1 MLSLTR
7 RTEYAVIALC
17 YLAQNKGRICAA
29 REIADQYNM
38 PSALLMNVL
47 KALSHS
53 ELVSSTRGA
62 RGGYQLGLSES
73 AITLSS
79 VILAVEG
86 PVQIVAC
93 AGRAE
98 ATSEAT
104 VGSNG
109 NGNGDGLAKSGT
121 KDTSDGCEMMGLCP
135 IKIPVQ
141 QIQSRL
147 EELLNEITLADMLE
161 GQMERD
167 CQGGVQLSVHG
178 EHLGDRN
185 TATDDMLP
193 GK

>member
-17 YLAQNKGRICAA
+17 YLAQNKDRICAA

-47 KALSHS
+47 KALSHTD
-53 ELVSSTRGA
+53 LVNSTRGA
-62 RGGYQLGLSES
+62 RGGYQLGLPED

-86 PVQIVAC
+86 PVQIVPC

-98 ATSEAT
+98 NEDA

-109 NGNGDGLAKSGT
+109 NGHDPVKSDM
-121 KDTSDGCEMMGLCP
+121 KDAPETCEMMGVCP

-141 QIQSRL
+141 RIQSRL
-147 EELLNEITLADMLE
+147 EELLNEITLADMLV
-161 GQMERD
+161 GQLERD

-178 EHLGDRN
+178 EHLGNRN
-185 TATDDMLP
+185 AATDEMLP

>member
-17 YLAQNKGRICAA
+17 YLAQNKDRICAA

-53 ELVSSTRGA
+53 DLVNSTRGA
-62 RGGYQLGLSES
+62 RGGYQLGLPEG

-86 PVQIVAC
+86 PVQIVPC
-93 AGRAE
+93 AGHAE
-98 ATSEAT
+98 NEDSAEPE
-104 VGSNG
+104 G
-109 NGNGDGLAKSGT
+109 NGKELLALGAKSAPE
-121 KDTSDGCEMMGLCP
+121 SCEMMGLCP

-141 QIQSRL
+141 RIQSRL

-161 GQMERD
+161 GQLERD

-185 TATDDMLP
+185 VAATDEMSP